1 MTIPKRPALLLDVE
15 RCKRNIKNMSRKVK
29 SSGCEFR
36 PHFKTHQSQAIGK
49 WFRGEGVSGIT
60 VSSTEMALYFSQD
73 GWDDI
78 TIAFPFYPGMLTQL
92 QLLEKSTELRLFIN
106 SEDDL
111 DLLNRDLINNF
122 KVYIEIDTG
131 SGRSGIPVSDSS
143 KIRSLINKMSESGKA
158 HFHGF
163 YVHDGRT
170 YTARGSDEI
179 LSIIQPS
186 IDALLELK
194 AEYSDAKI
202 SIGDTPTASV
212 LNKFEGIDELTP
224 GNFVFYDWT
233 QVQIGSCS
241 INEVALFVQLP
252 VAQPI
257 QGSKAIV
264 HGGAVHLSKDT
275 IQIDGKQSYGQ
286 AIDFSETD
294 IHVIDGSYL
303 SALSQEHGTLS
314 SYQSNRSKQ
323 FVTIC
328 PVHSCLTANL
338 FECYYD
344 LDGTKI
350 EKRILS

>member
-1 MTIPKRPALLLDVE
+1 MY
-15 RCKRNIKNMSRKVK
+15 RKVK
-29 SSGCEFR
+29 HSGCEFR
-36 PHFKTHQSQAIGK
+36 PHFKTHQSLTIGN
-49 WFRGEGVSGIT
+49 WFREEGVSGIT
-60 VSSTEMALYFSQD
+60 VSSTEMALYFSED

-92 QLLEKSTELRLFIN
+92 QLLEKSTKLRLFIN
-106 SEDDL
+106 NEADL
-111 DLLNRDLINNF
+111 EHLNRDLINNF

-131 SGRSGIPVSDSS
+131 SGRSGIPFSDKT
-143 KIRSLINKMSESGKA
+143 KIGSLIKKISRSGKA

-170 YTARGSDEI
+170 YAARGSDAI
-179 LSIIQPS
+179 SPIIKPS

-194 AEYSDAKI
+194 GEYPDAKI

-275 IQIDGKQSYGQ
+275 IQIDGKQTYGQ
-286 AIDFSETD
+286 AVDFSENE
-294 IHVIDGSYL
+294 IRVIEGSYL

-314 SYQSNRSKQ
+314 SCRLTDSEQ

-344 LDGTKI
+344 LNGTRI